1 MPNKST
7 ERTSHCYTYTHKTDG
22 PALSHALPHPA
33 GARHHFQAS
42 QRVLSTNSFRVSTMR
57 SHPANTTSPCI
68 TITLTCPHICTYT
81 SPLRP
86 LQDSS
91 TPPAVTRQPCSLQYV
106 CHRPHVHLPLSVSIC
121 LYATDPMSICANPVL
136 HFINSYLYIYIYVC
150 VYIYIYAHTHTHLFC
165 ISSTLFFAVHLT
177 ATATKVQRK
186 RK

>member
-1 MPNKST
+1 MP
-7 ERTSHCYTYTHKTDG
+7 C
-22 PALSHALPHPA
+22 LIPA

-68 TITLTCPHICTYT
+68 TITCPHICTYT

-106 CHRPHVHLPLSVSIC
+106 CHRPMSIC
-121 LYATDPMSICANPVL
+121 LYLSLSVSMPQTLCPSAPT
-136 HFINSYLYIYIYVC
+136 
-150 VYIYIYAHTHTHLFC
+150 LFC
-165 ISSTLFFAVHLT
+165 ISSTHIYICVCVYIYTHTHTHTHTHICFAFHQLCFL
-177 ATATKVQRK
+177 QFI
-186 RK
+186 